1 MSENELD
8 EMRRQFNNM
17 LRYNNE
23 QLSNHEVE
31 IFCAKT
37 MIEILEERISSLH
50 KTVKTCLTLI
60 IILAICIVAQG
71 IGALI

>member
-1 MSENELD
+1 MSEGELD

-23 QLSNHEVE
+23 RLSEHEVQ
-31 IFCAKT
+31 IFYSKT
-37 MIEILEERISSLH
+37 MIEVLEERTLSLH
-50 KTVKTCLTLI
+50 KTVKTCLILI
-60 IILAICIVAQG
+60 IILATCIVAQG